1 MHGTCSHCSDT
12 WPGHDHSQKNARL
25 QKGVNCTVCNVVG
38 WASAQIGCVPV
49 TGFAFNSMRAGVN
62 ASFSFDPT
70 RATSAFIAAR
80 QLSQALHFH
89 AFDESEM
96 LWSRMPPIIIILRRL
111 VRAFH
116 VSLIFILVR
125 TLKILSV
132 HVDNPFWVQV
142 FWCQWNMAAQA
153 LLGILDHNRLPTS
166 KRTVPAAGGHTGL
179 STLRVMPTSKCAGR
193 VAGQSIT
200 FG

>member
-1 MHGTCSHCSDT
+1 
-12 WPGHDHSQKNARL
+12 L
-25 QKGVNCTVCNVVG
+25 QCCWLGSRSNG
-38 WASAQIGCVPV
+38 LRVPV

-62 ASFSFDPT
+62 AGFSFDPT

-116 VSLIFILVR
+116 VFDLRPGKDAENFECACGQPL
-125 TLKILSV
+125 
-132 HVDNPFWVQV
+132 WVQV

-153 LLGILDHNRLPTS
+153 LHGILDHTIGCQHQNGQCQPREAI
-166 KRTVPAAGGHTGL
+166 PA
-179 STLRVMPTSKCAGR
+179 SPR
-193 VAGQSIT
+193 
-200 FG
+200 